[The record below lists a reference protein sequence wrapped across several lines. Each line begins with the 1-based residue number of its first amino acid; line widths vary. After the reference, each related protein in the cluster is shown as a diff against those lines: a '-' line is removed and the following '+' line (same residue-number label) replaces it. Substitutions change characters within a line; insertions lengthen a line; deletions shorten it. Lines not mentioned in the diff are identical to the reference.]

1 MQERLKPG
9 TIISLLVL
17 WWWLLVTYGTITNR
31 IDTLESNQLTKE
43 DVRWLLKENNTELL
57 SIIDDKIAIAI
68 QKKKND

>member
-43 DVRWLLKENNTELL
+43 DVRFLLKENNTELL
-57 SIIDDKIAIAI
+57 SIIDDKIALAI
-68 QKKKND
+68 EKKNH